1 MSMQNQG
8 IFMAKTILEVTPAF
22 LATKEKLPDRL
33 LFTGKIS
40 GENTREGYL
49 FYLFEILSPW
59 SKVSKIKKLIK
70 DTLEKSTLNAQFSED
85 FFEQCISQVNESLN
99 RLAEAGENEWVGN
112 LNAIIGL
119 AYDDQLL
126 IAQSGKIS
134 GYLFRKG
141 KISSLT
147 ESPASNQQNPLQ
159 TFSDII
165 AGEMIKDDRVVFG
178 NGELYNQLSLD
189 KIRRLTE
196 KLSPKESVLELYRE
210 LRRFKITNINTII
223 IEAKDIND
231 AENATITEIPEVI
244 YLDQVKESLLK
255 IAKKRLDP
263 VIKAAFIHGKKLYGV
278 TKTAAGKHGKVLFE
292 KSKIYAGRVGQKAAE
307 KYKTAREENKSKSQ
321 IGQIVSDDSFKKM
334 KVKTTTYTNKN
345 SDAANKFFNVVRLY
359 LTNFWRFLSVRENRK
374 YLYLVLAVII
384 IFGGYL
390 KIRDNNVHQSE
401 IKQEREIA
409 NSYEQAKDLFDKA
422 NENLA
427 LGKTEDSKELEFAL
441 ALSQKAEAS
450 PSDKDRAVA
459 LTKEIHEAI
468 DKLNKITRLYD
479 QQPVFKLGDNIAKFV
494 LSGYEVYGATAE
506 GKVYYGNTQDKSVKL
521 FASIGKENGAVKD
534 AVLDEN
540 AGKIF
545 FMMENNKLMSL
556 DIASK
561 TPGEIKLT
569 DSSAW
574 ENTTA
579 FDIFT
584 SNIYLLDKDNNSVV
598 KHIKEGEGY
607 AKGTTYITA
616 KKGSLANAL
625 DLAIDG
631 NIYVLNGDGKMIK
644 LTRGAVDTNF
654 AISGIPGT
662 EATSLKTVFTNAN
675 TNYIYAFDAT
685 SNKIIRFDKN
695 GQFVKQYAIDGV
707 AINDF
712 SINDKIKKGYILGD
726 GNVYQFDL

>member
-1 MSMQNQG
+1 MNTRGFYMG
-8 IFMAKTILEVTPAF
+8 KTNLEVIPAF
-22 LATKEKLPDRL
+22 LATKEKLPDRF
-33 LFTGKIS
+33 LFTGKITS
-40 GENTREGYL
+40 ENVRGGYL

-59 SKVSKIKKLIK
+59 SKVSKLKKLITE
-70 DTLEKSTLNAQFSED
+70 TLEKSIFNVQFSEEY
-85 FFEQCISQVNESLN
+85 FEQCISEVNESLN
-99 RLAEAGENEWVGN
+99 QLAEAGENEWVGN

-119 AYDDQLL
+119 TYNDQLL

-147 ESPASNQQNPLQ
+147 ESPALNQQNPLQ

-165 AGEMIKDDRVVFG
+165 AGEIVKDDRIVFG

-196 KLSPKESVLELYRE
+196 KLSPKESILELYRE

-223 IEAKDIND
+223 IEAKDTND
-231 AENATITEIPEVI
+231 AENSTLSEIPEII

-263 VIKAAFIHGKKLYGV
+263 VFKAALIQGKKLYGV
-278 TKTAAGKHGKVLFE
+278 TKTAAGKHSKVLLQ
-292 KSKIYAGRVGQKAAE
+292 KSKVYAGQVSQKAVD
-307 KYKTAREENKSKSQ
+307 KYHDVKEENKSKSQ

-334 KVKTTTYTNKN
+334 KVKTTTYNNKGN
-345 SDAANKFFNVVRLY
+345 KDLNKFINILQLY
-359 LTNFWRFLSVRENRK
+359 VTNTWRFLSVRENRK
-374 YLYLVLAVII
+374 YLYLFLAIII

-390 KIRDNNVHQSE
+390 KIRHNNIHQSE
-401 IKQEREIA
+401 IKQEREVA
-409 NSYEQAKDLFDKA
+409 NAYDQAKDLFTKA

-427 LGKTEDSKELEFAL
+427 LGKTKDTVELENAL
-441 ALSQKAEAS
+441 AMSQKAEAS
-450 PSDKDRAVA
+450 PSDKDKAVA
-459 LTKEIHEAI
+459 LTKQIHEAI
-468 DKLNKITRLYD
+468 DKINKITRLYD
-479 QQPVFKLGDNIAKFV
+479 QQPVFKLGDNIGKFV
-494 LSGYEVYGATAE
+494 LSGYEVYGATNE
-506 GKVYYGNTQDKSVKL
+506 GKVYYGNTQDKTVKL
-521 FASIGKENGAVKD
+521 FASIGKDNGAVKD

-540 AGKIF
+540 AGKIL
-545 FMMENNKLMSL
+545 FMMENNKLMGL

-561 TPGEIKLT
+561 TPAEVKLT

-574 ENTTA
+574 ENTTSL
-579 FDIFT
+579 DIFS

-598 KHIKEGEGY
+598 KHIKNGDGY
-607 AKGTTYITA
+607 DKGTTYITA
-616 KKGSLANAL
+616 KKGSLANPL

-631 NIYVLNGDGKMIK
+631 NIYALNGDGKMIK
-644 LTRGAVDTNF
+644 MSKGTVDANF

-662 EATSLKTVFTNAN
+662 AATSLKTIFTNAN
-675 TNYIYAFDAT
+675 TNYIYALDT
-685 SNKIIRFDKN
+685 TGNKIIRFDKN

-707 AINDF
+707 TINDF
-712 SINDKIKKGYILGD
+712 SINDKIKKGYILSD